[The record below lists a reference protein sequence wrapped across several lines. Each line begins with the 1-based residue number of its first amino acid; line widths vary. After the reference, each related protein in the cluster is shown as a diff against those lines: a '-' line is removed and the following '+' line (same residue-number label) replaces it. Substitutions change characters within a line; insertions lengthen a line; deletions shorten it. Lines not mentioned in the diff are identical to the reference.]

1 MSNEIEDEELKRILE
16 KKYREMLEELKKP
29 KYSFGS
35 PIYLNSSNFEQTL
48 MKADLALVDF
58 YADWCMPCKAMAPI
72 IEELAKK
79 YPNILFAKV
88 NVDENPDLAMK
99 FDISAIPTLII
110 FKKGKFQERVVGFI
124 PKTILENI
132 LRSFLGI

>member
-110 FKKGKFQERVVGFI
+110 FKKGKFQERIVGFI
-124 PKTILENI
+124 PKTRLENI
-132 LRSFLGI
+132 LKSFLGI